1 MLFSLSNYGYNYI
14 YNERYLVNNEQMKL
28 GSWLNDYDSGKISN
42 VLIDIRDK
50 CEDGKDD
57 QLALYCG
64 YLNVQA
70 TSRLGFW
77 LNDNIFIRNVSEMED
92 MDYIV
97 STYNLDFPILYES
110 GDGIYIYEIK

>member
-50 CEDGKDD
+50 CEDGKED

-64 YLNVQA
+64 YLNVQT